1 MEKKRGQ
8 RDKETAS
15 AEMLNPNLYPG
26 GLRCKEKPKTQVSL
40 GSEKKSILKKDK
52 KIQGPE
58 LLLLIFLCGQCVCV
72 W

>member
-8 RDKETAS
+8 QDKETAS

-40 GSEKKSILKKDK
+40 GSEKKAS
-52 KIQGPE
+52 
-58 LLLLIFLCGQCVCV
+58 
-72 W
+72 